1 MKKNGDIFRGKISER
16 EIIRQ
21 KCNTYAKKI
30 MDNIKGEQRE
40 IMPYSEE
47 KVKKDSLKQQRRIEA
62 GKRMMISSDDGNEY
76 LNKRIET
83 LRFYREISVDIE
95 QIKQKKK
102 ITNYYPLHYE
112 PEMGFL
118 PANGRKYSNQIEVVE
133 EILRRIGQEEILLIK
148 EHPFQL
154 LDYHISDGEHHY
166 KSANA
171 YRSKLIYEIMSMDER
186 IYFVRMECKNK
197 EIYSKLRPKVWT
209 VTGTAGLE
217 AWAMNLEHETLGTYS
232 PWKDLT
238 EYKGDKEKNIS
249 RYINERISWNKGEWL
264 DLESLVEIIVN
275 QRI

>member
-1 MKKNGDIFRGKISER
+1 EIKTLISYAIPHEFTNYIFYLAAQSIGLDVFCTYPSPIGEYRIIMKKNGDIFRGKISER

-154 LDYHISDGEHHY
+154 LDY
-166 KSANA
+166 
-171 YRSKLIYEIMSMDER
+171 
-186 IYFVRMECKNK
+186 
-197 EIYSKLRPKVWT
+197 
-209 VTGTAGLE
+209 
-217 AWAMNLEHETLGTYS
+217 
-232 PWKDLT
+232 
-238 EYKGDKEKNIS
+238 
-249 RYINERISWNKGEWL
+249 
-264 DLESLVEIIVN
+264 
-275 QRI
+275 